1 MKTLRKT
8 KIVGTIG
15 PASENRL
22 EELINAGLN
31 VTRIN
36 YSHGSWDEQSEKTE
50 EIIRLRKEL
59 NVPVAL
65 LLDMQGP
72 EIRTGMLVTGKNEKI
87 KLEDGQKFTLV
98 NEDIVGDKDKV
109 SVSYKGLY
117 NDVKPGSKVL
127 IDDGAIELVVDEI
140 VGKDI
145 VCTVV
150 HGNGLGSRKTINLP
164 GTAVRLP
171 ALKEKDIQD
180 LKTACE
186 HDYDYVAMSFTRN
199 KDDID
204 QVRKVLDENGG
215 KDIKIITKVENVEGL
230 EHMEEIVE
238 NADVQMI
245 ARGDMATETDFTE
258 PPVAQKKFI
267 KLSNRANK
275 PAITATQMLESM
287 TFNPLPTRAEAS
299 DVANAIFDRTSAVM
313 LSGECAM
320 GKYPVECVKTM
331 VKIAGRVE
339 PEIDYWKRFK
349 NNDNINLSD
358 FETKIAYSTCVTAM
372 NMEADAIVCYTH
384 SGDSARKL
392 VETARDKVS
401 DFQAMHFSSING
413 EIKEIPAEYKCENL
427 FKLELKTSSIS
438 GDKSVFEGHSEN
450 EVSVFEKWVDENAA
464 EYLSEDERNTLK
476 EQIDKMVAAVDD
488 LNAREGYRGTSF
500 ESVFLLSASEAGL
513 NKINKMYIP
522 EQLQTGF
529 QNMIDEYV
537 HFNESARNSI
547 MERMTPDYMVIG
559 IRSKTE
565 TYKYKSEIISDE
577 KNFYTNEKT
586 EMTGLCDKFLS
597 DEIDKD
603 SFYDGLKGYLN
614 HYYENRYELRNQPG
628 SVREKSNDMLDK
640 LQHMFGV

>member
-1 MKTLRKT
+1 MKKNLRKT

-15 PASENRL
+15 PASEYRL
-22 EELINAGLN
+22 EELMLAGLN

-50 EIIRLRKEL
+50 EVIRLREKL
-59 NVPVAL
+59 DIPVAL

-109 SVSYKGLY
+109 TVSYKELY
-117 NDVKPGSKVL
+117 KDLKPGAKVL

-150 HGNGLGSRKTINLP
+150 HGNGLGSRKTMNLP

-171 ALKEKDIQD
+171 ALKEKDIED

-204 QVRKVLDENGG
+204 QVRKVLDDNGG

-230 EHMEEIVE
+230 ENMEEIVE

-258 PPVAQKKFI
+258 PPVMQKKFI
-267 KLSNRANK
+267 KLSNKANK

-299 DVANAIFDRTSAVM
+299 DVANAIYDRTSAIM

-331 VKIAGRVE
+331 VKIANRVE

-349 NNDNINLSD
+349 ENDNIDLSD
-358 FETKIAYSTCVTAM
+358 FETKVAYSTCVTAM
-372 NMEADAIVCYTH
+372 NMEADAIVCYT
-384 SGDSARKL
+384 STGDFPRKL
-392 VETARDKVS
+392 AGLGAGCPILAVTDNRRTFNQLSIVWNVTPILVEKQETIEKTIEVGI
-401 DFQAMHFSSING
+401 QKLQT
-413 EIKEIPAEYKCENL
+413 KEI
-427 FKLELKTSSIS
+427 LEK
-438 GDKSVFEGHSEN
+438 
-450 EVSVFEKWVDENAA
+450 
-464 EYLSEDERNTLK
+464 
-476 EQIDKMVAAVDD
+476 DD
-488 LNAREGYRGTSF
+488 L
-500 ESVFLLSASEAGL
+500 V
-513 NKINKMYIP
+513 
-522 EQLQTGF
+522 
-529 QNMIDEYV
+529 
-537 HFNESARNSI
+537 
-547 MERMTPDYMVIG
+547 VIG
-559 IRSKTE
+559 AGVQSTE
-565 TYKYKSEIISDE
+565 SRKETKI
-577 KNFYTNEKT
+577 
-586 EMTGLCDKFLS
+586 LS
-597 DEIDKD
+597 
-603 SFYDGLKGYLN
+603 
-614 HYYENRYELRNQPG
+614 
-628 SVREKSNDMLDK
+628 
-640 LQHMFGV
+640 GVKRI

>member
-1 MKTLRKT
+1 MYKRQ
-8 KIVGTIG
+8 
-15 PASENRL
+15 
-22 EELINAGLN
+22 GLN

-36 YSHGSWDEQSEKTE
+36 YSHGSWEEQSEKTE
-50 EIIRLRKEL
+50 TILRLREEMDL
-59 NVPVAL
+59 PIAL

-87 KLEDGQKFTLV
+87 ILEDGQKFTLV

-230 EHMEEIVE
+230 ENMEEIVE

-258 PPVAQKKFI
+258 PPVMQKKFI

-287 TFNPLPTRAEAS
+287 TYNPLPTRAEAS
-299 DVANAIFDRTSAVM
+299 DVANAIYDRTSAIM

-320 GKYPVECVKTM
+320 GKYPVECVETM
-331 VKIAGRVE
+331 VKIANRIE
-339 PEIDYWKRFK
+339 NDIDYWKRFIANENK
-349 NNDNINLSD
+349 EINTLED
-358 FETKIAYSTCVTAM
+358 KIAYATSVMAM
-372 NMEADAIVCYTH
+372 NLNADAIICYTNT
-384 SGDSARKL
+384 GDSAR
-392 VETARDKVS
+392 R
-401 DFQAMHFSSING
+401 F
-413 EIKEIPAEYKCENL
+413 
-427 FKLELKTSSIS
+427 
-438 GDKSVFEGHSEN
+438 
-450 EVSVFEKWVDENAA
+450 
-464 EYLSEDERNTLK
+464 
-476 EQIDKMVAAVDD
+476 
-488 LNAREGYRGTSF
+488 
-500 ESVFLLSASEAGL
+500 AGL
-513 NKINKMYIP
+513 GVGCPIFAITDNKRTYN
-522 EQLQTGF
+522 QLAIAWNVTPIYVEKKDV
-529 QNMIDEYV
+529 IDDIIEEGIEKLKQKGILEKGDMV
-537 HFNESARNSI
+537 VVSGGAKWLASA
-547 MERMTPDYMVIG
+547 ED
-559 IRSKTE
+559 SKT
-565 TYKYKSEIISDE
+565 IGGMARI
-577 KNFYTNEKT
+577 
-586 EMTGLCDKFLS
+586 
-597 DEIDKD
+597 
-603 SFYDGLKGYLN
+603 
-614 HYYENRYELRNQPG
+614 
-628 SVREKSNDMLDK
+628 
-640 LQHMFGV
+640 